1 MKRIV
6 LLLSLLIVCTGVQ
19 AQFSLTGS
27 DPSKVRWM
35 QMSSPEFRI
44 IYPEGEDSLAR
55 VYGTWLEKAR
65 IGVSRSS
72 GLLAGEN
79 YKSRMPVVLHSFN
92 TIPNASV
99 AWAPRRMDFF
109 TAPDAYSPTPVPWEK
124 LLAIHEGRHV
134 SQMNA
139 GVAGRNKVF
148 KYLTGE
154 LFAGA
159 FAGLYPGPTL
169 LEGDAV
175 VTETA
180 LTSSGRGRQASF
192 LSYMMPAFESGDWRD
207 YWKWSFG
214 SHKYYSPDHY
224 RAGYMLISGTRVFYD
239 DPLFT
244 KEYFDRTSGRGLFFN
259 LQKTVRAA
267 SGKSLLRTFR
277 TIEESYASIWAE
289 EAFARGPF
297 MPSNQVTPS
306 PWKHTAYTGSVM
318 AGKSGAWTVRS
329 GLTDSP
335 ALVRLDPDG
344 KISTVRPFSTA
355 IGKLNF
361 DKAGERLWWSET
373 IAHPRWTLAGN
384 SRIRFIDLSD
394 PKNIHDLTKEGKYFN
409 PAPSPDG
416 SLVCVTEYPATG
428 GSRLLLLD
436 SRNGK
441 IMSVVEAPDSV
452 QFTESAWVGNKLFAA
467 GLSDHGMGIYP
478 VNDCHPERSEG
489 SVGQPILPHQ
499 PVELSNL
506 GTVNN
511 KISFLC
517 DRTGVNEM
525 YILDVDSGKLFQVTS
540 TRFGISAP
548 FFSDNGDTLYYSSL
562 APSDRP
568 EAYKQ
573 GLMIYSTA
581 AADLPKKEVSFEA
594 THPWKIADALSA
606 QEKELA
612 GNDEK
617 LLPDIPG
624 LAFSEPKRFRKLIPA
639 IHSWAPFY
647 FNYDNV
653 ENISGDESY
662 KSASLGAT
670 VLFQNLV
677 GDGYGF
683 LGYNVHEDP
692 DAITCDRIRSLRP
705 SAHFKYLY
713 TGLFPVIELSADLG
727 DRASKDIMRVQQSD
741 VTGGKVAIFTS
752 RERKNAPFFEGNLR
766 MYVPLRFNSGGLS
779 RGLVPQLRFRFTN
792 DTYHDRISLREVFG
806 TEDNP
811 SWKEIGS
818 LGRDHISMLYTIDLS
833 LRGFI
838 MKDRA
843 PSQAWPRLGIGAEA
857 GVRTRPG
864 HMAYFSNTAYM
875 YLYGYLPGVLQD
887 QGIKLG
893 AVVGTDFGGGRFSYP
908 DMPASFIPRGFAG
921 TNISSISNSC
931 SPFRYKVSFDYSL
944 PLINLDW
951 SWLCPVAYFK
961 NIEVVPFADFSFQ
974 KFTVLEEYLINIKE
988 VRSGSL
994 ASFGTDIVFHLGNL
1008 LWLPYDSSIGLR
1020 YACNTWKNIDS
1031 FPVKGLDHHYF
1042 GAIFSVSM

>member
-1 MKRIV
+1 
-6 LLLSLLIVCTGVQ
+6 
-19 AQFSLTGS
+19 
-27 DPSKVRWM
+27 M

-79 YKSRMPVVLHSFN
+79 YKRRMPVVLHSFN

-306 PWKHTAYTGSVM
+306 PWRHTAYTGSVM

-394 PKNIHDLTKEGKYFN
+394 GASLARLVKDHPCLVILKAFTKSWGMAGLRLGYCLSSDPDLLAFHGQLVILPLQKNSSCVLTGLPKASLHIRRNHDRTPGLVFRIQTDDFPTLREIFEFMVSDRIVDRSDLAELSDQLYRNVSALRIGIQNI
-409 PAPSPDG
+409 PAKKDKIRCFSPD
-416 SLVCVTEYPATG
+416 SLCKTF
-428 GSRLLLLD
+428 
-436 SRNGK
+436 
-441 IMSVVEAPDSV
+441 I
-452 QFTESAWVGNKLFAA
+452 F
-467 GLSDHGMGIYP
+467 
-478 VNDCHPERSEG
+478 RSEFM
-489 SVGQPILPHQ
+489 
-499 PVELSNL
+499 
-506 GTVNN
+506 TVQ
-511 KISFLC
+511 I
-517 DRTGVNEM
+517 
-525 YILDVDSGKLFQVTS
+525 
-540 TRFGISAP
+540 
-548 FFSDNGDTLYYSSL
+548 
-562 APSDRP
+562 
-568 EAYKQ
+568 
-573 GLMIYSTA
+573 
-581 AADLPKKEVSFEA
+581 
-594 THPWKIADALSA
+594 
-606 QEKELA
+606 
-612 GNDEK
+612 
-617 LLPDIPG
+617 
-624 LAFSEPKRFRKLIPA
+624 
-639 IHSWAPFY
+639 
-647 FNYDNV
+647 
-653 ENISGDESY
+653 
-662 KSASLGAT
+662 
-670 VLFQNLV
+670 
-677 GDGYGF
+677 
-683 LGYNVHEDP
+683 
-692 DAITCDRIRSLRP
+692 
-705 SAHFKYLY
+705 
-713 TGLFPVIELSADLG
+713 
-727 DRASKDIMRVQQSD
+727 
-741 VTGGKVAIFTS
+741 
-752 RERKNAPFFEGNLR
+752 
-766 MYVPLRFNSGGLS
+766 
-779 RGLVPQLRFRFTN
+779 
-792 DTYHDRISLREVFG
+792 
-806 TEDNP
+806 
-811 SWKEIGS
+811 
-818 LGRDHISMLYTIDLS
+818 
-833 LRGFI
+833 
-838 MKDRA
+838 
-843 PSQAWPRLGIGAEA
+843 
-857 GVRTRPG
+857 
-864 HMAYFSNTAYM
+864 
-875 YLYGYLPGVLQD
+875 
-887 QGIKLG
+887 
-893 AVVGTDFGGGRFSYP
+893 
-908 DMPASFIPRGFAG
+908 
-921 TNISSISNSC
+921 
-931 SPFRYKVSFDYSL
+931 
-944 PLINLDW
+944 
-951 SWLCPVAYFK
+951 
-961 NIEVVPFADFSFQ
+961 
-974 KFTVLEEYLINIKE
+974 
-988 VRSGSL
+988 
-994 ASFGTDIVFHLGNL
+994 
-1008 LWLPYDSSIGLR
+1008 
-1020 YACNTWKNIDS
+1020 
-1031 FPVKGLDHHYF
+1031 
-1042 GAIFSVSM
+1042 